1 MIIKN
6 LNNQMKFAKKLFNII
21 VKMLYII
28 LKNEDSTKI
37 KALLI
42 MKSIALKYGNED
54 IAKELEV

>member
-1 MIIKN
+1 
-6 LNNQMKFAKKLFNII
+6 MKFAKKLFNKI
-21 VKMLYII
+21 VKMLYFI
-28 LKNEDSTKI
+28 LQNEDSTKI

>member
-21 VKMLYII
+21 VKMLYFI